1 MWDLS
6 CGAHTQAHRLGSCAA
21 QAPDHIGLGMW
32 DVSSLTRD
40 RPCVL
45 SIARQSLSHW
55 TTNHEFRDVAIL
67 PGR

>member
-45 SIARQSLSHW
+45 SIARQILSHW
-55 TTNHEFRDVAIL
+55 TTTRED
-67 PGR
+67 PQS